1 MKLRLNWF
9 SSTIFLIVP
18 LKSQAVHAAEV
29 IITFN
34 HCAPSLSIAGFSP
47 RGLIY
52 PPSSWGKISFT
63 RRIAK
68 RVSPTSPYKS
78 FFNQR
83 LLRLGA
89 DTRRSTTVTPQLL
102 PMRLCSPGSFHPLL
116 FPTVSLSAF
125 VFVIRKCMT
134 TQRCFNAS
142 FCYKERG
149 GLTRSGTRLLI

>member
-116 FPTVSLSAF
+116 FPLWACLHLFLSSGSVWPHNDAL
-125 VFVIRKCMT
+125 MPT
-134 TQRCFNAS
+134 
-142 FCYKERG
+142 CYKERG